1 MVLMLNT
8 QYTCYVPV
16 VSASR
21 TRALNALGLLS
32 NNNTKYKITQIIHRI
47 LSNNST
53 KYKITQITQI
63 IHIMQGHAIMPSTHA
78 LCQFPVSITQSL
90 VLMWM
95 LNSHQLSC
103 SILSAHAHAPSSILE
118 YSKLSAHAQY
128 SVPMPRLNPVLSEM
142 LSAHATQYSVIF
154 SMLNTQYSVL
164 CEMLSAN
171 A

>member
-1 MVLMLNT
+1 MGRLGSCTGQDSVNCLVLMLNT

-32 NNNTKYKITQIIHRI
+32 NNN
-47 LSNNST
+47 T

-142 LSAHATQYSVIF
+142 LSAHATQYSVIL